1 MHNPRLDLLTDY
13 PFQRLRDLL
22 GDSPPGAPALNM
34 ALGEPQNG
42 APPLLAEALARHAD
56 GFGRYPAVNGTA
68 GQRRAIAE
76 WLERR
81 YGLGAGGI
89 DPEREVIPLNGT
101 REGLFNLAAVAVPES
116 KAGGRPLVV
125 TPNPFYQCYLGAA
138 TMAGADIVL
147 LPATAATGFLPD
159 LESVDAATWDRTAL
173 MYLCTPGNP
182 QGAIADTAYL
192 ARALELA
199 RRHDFVLALDE
210 CYAEIWDEA
219 PPPGGL
225 QVAAGTTERYRNLAV
240 FHSLSKRSSAPGLR
254 SGFMAGDANLV
265 ARIAKLRSFGGAPQ
279 PEPVCHASEALWRD
293 EVHVEANRALYR
305 SLFDI
310 ADEVFGN
317 RPGYRRPAGGF
328 FLWIDV
334 GNGEDFARRAWTEA
348 GVRILP
354 GAYLARDGADGS
366 NPGTPYV
373 RVALVQDPETTRA
386 ALTRLAALME
396 ASP

>member
-1 MHNPRLDLLTDY
+1 MLNARLDLLTDY

-22 GDSPPGAPALNM
+22 GDAAPGAPALNL

-42 APPLLAEALARHAD
+42 APPLLAETLARHAD
-56 GFGRYPAVNGTA
+56 GFGRYPAVNGTP
-68 GQRRAIAE
+68 GQRRAIAD
-76 WLERR
+76 WLQRR
-81 YGLGAGGI
+81 YGLGAGGV

-116 KAGGRPLVV
+116 KAGGRPLVL

-147 LPATAATGFLPD
+147 LPATAQTGFLPD
-159 LESVDAATWDRTAL
+159 LESVDADTWDRAAL
-173 MYLCTPGNP
+173 LYLCTPGNP
-182 QGAIADTAYL
+182 QGAVADSAYL

-225 QVAAGTTERYRNLAV
+225 QVAAATPGRFRNLAV

-254 SGFMAGDANLV
+254 SGFMAGDADLV
-265 ARIAKLRSFGGAPQ
+265 ARMAKLRSFGGAPQ

-293 EVHVEANRALYR
+293 ETHVEANRARYR
-305 SLFDI
+305 DLFDI
-310 ADEVFGN
+310 ADAVFGN

-328 FLWIDV
+328 FLWLDV
-334 GNGEDFARRAWTEA
+334 GDGEDFARRAWTQA

-366 NPGTPYV
+366 NPGSPYV
-373 RVALVQDPETTRA
+373 RVALVHDTEITRA

-396 ASP
+396 ARP